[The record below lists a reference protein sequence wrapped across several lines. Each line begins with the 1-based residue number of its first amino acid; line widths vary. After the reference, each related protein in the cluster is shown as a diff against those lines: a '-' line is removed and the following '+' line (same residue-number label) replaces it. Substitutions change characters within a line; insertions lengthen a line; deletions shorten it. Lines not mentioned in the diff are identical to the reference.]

1 MQFIMMTTFSKSDFP
16 QDLFNRNRSTRC
28 RYPWYTTEVGG
39 GFYMSYKELGGKT
52 KRPDVPP
59 KLTKL
64 GQRWESA
71 QIQEPDSGYHGIIF
85 KRIA

>member
-1 MQFIMMTTFSKSDFP
+1 MMTTFSNTDFP
-16 QDLFNRNRSTRC
+16 QELFNRNKSTRC

-39 GFYMSYKELGGKT
+39 GFYMSYKELGGKN

-59 KLTKL
+59 KLVKQ
-64 GQRWESA
+64 GHRWECA
-71 QIQEPDSGYHGIIF
+71 QVTEPDCGYHGLIF